1 MKGRSWPH
9 QTKKIVMVMLKTE
22 SSIPAWVPEGYRKLG
37 WHAGF
42 DVLIG
47 PMYYKKDEDGNF
59 KFITKILDKHLNA
72 NGVAHGG
79 FSMTLT
85 DIFFGTLAFV
95 ASGKKLTSTVSLN
108 CNFVSPGLQDEIIE
122 CEAKVTRTTRS
133 MVFIDGNLISKD
145 KVIVSASGIWKILN
159 Q

>member
-1 MKGRSWPH
+1 MAILN
-9 QTKKIVMVMLKTE
+9 KKSFVMVMLKTE
-22 SSIPAWVPEGYRKLG
+22 SPIPDWVPEGYRKLG

-47 PMYYKKDEDGNF
+47 PMYYTRDNEGNF

-108 CNFVSPGLQDEIIE
+108 CNFVSPGLQGEIVE

-133 MVFIDGNLISKD
+133 MVFIDLNLMSKD

>member
-1 MKGRSWPH
+1 
-9 QTKKIVMVMLKTE
+9 MLFI
-22 SSIPAWVPEGYRKLG
+22 SNQN
-37 WHAGF
+37 
-42 DVLIG
+42 
-47 PMYYKKDEDGNF
+47 DEGNF

-108 CNFVSPGLQDEIIE
+108 CNFVSPGLQGEIVE

-133 MVFIDGNLISKD
+133 MVFIDGNLMSND

>member
-1 MKGRSWPH
+1 MAILN
-9 QTKKIVMVMLKTE
+9 KKSFVMVMLKTE
-22 SSIPAWVPEGYRKLG
+22 SPIPDWVPKGYRKLG

-47 PMYYKKDEDGNF
+47 PMYYIRDDDGNF

-85 DIFFGTLAFV
+85 DIFFGTLAFI

-108 CNFVSPGLQDEIIE
+108 CNFVSPGLQGEIVE

-133 MVFIDGNLISKD
+133 MVFVDGNLMSKD

>member
-1 MKGRSWPH
+1 MA
-9 QTKKIVMVMLKTE
+9 TLNKKSVVMVMLKTE
-22 SSIPAWVPEGYRKLG
+22 SPILDWVPKGYRKLG

-47 PMYYKKDEDGNF
+47 PMYYTRDDDGNF

-85 DIFFGTLAFV
+85 DIFFGTLAFI

-108 CNFVSPGLQDEIIE
+108 CNFVSPGLQGEIVE

-133 MVFIDGNLISKD
+133 MVFIDGNLMSKD

>member
-1 MKGRSWPH
+1 MIKSD
-9 QTKKIVMVMLKTE
+9 TT
-22 SSIPAWVPEGYRKLG
+22 IPQWVPEGYKKLG

-47 PMYYKKDEDGNF
+47 PMYYTKTESNDF

-95 ASGKKLTSTVSLN
+95 ASGKRLTSTISLN
-108 CNFVSPGLQDEIIE
+108 CNFVSPGLQDEIVE
-122 CEAKVTRTTRS
+122 CDARVIRTTRS
-133 MVFIDGNLISKD
+133 MIFIEGNLMSKD
-145 KVIVSASGIWKILN
+145 KIIVSASGIWKILR

>member
-1 MKGRSWPH
+1 
-9 QTKKIVMVMLKTE
+9 MVMIKSDTT
-22 SSIPAWVPEGYRKLG
+22 IPQWVPEGYKKLG

-47 PMYYKKDEDGNF
+47 PMYYTKTESNDF

-95 ASGKKLTSTVSLN
+95 ASGKRLTSTISLN
-108 CNFVSPGLQDEIIE
+108 CNFVSPGLQDEIVE
-122 CEAKVTRTTRS
+122 CDARVIRTTRS
-133 MVFIDGNLISKD
+133 MIFIEGNLMSKD
-145 KVIVSASGIWKILN
+145 KIIVSASGIWKILR

>member
-1 MKGRSWPH
+1 
-9 QTKKIVMVMLKTE
+9 MVMLKTE
-22 SSIPAWVPEGYRKLG
+22 SSTPDWVPEGYRKLG

-47 PMYYKKDEDGNF
+47 PMYFSRDDEGNF

-108 CNFVSPGLQDEIIE
+108 CNFVSPGLEGEIVE

-133 MVFIDGNLISKD
+133 MVFIDGSLMSND

>member
-1 MKGRSWPH
+1 
-9 QTKKIVMVMLKTE
+9 MVMIKSDTT
-22 SSIPAWVPEGYRKLG
+22 IPQWVPEGYKKLG

-47 PMYYKKDEDGNF
+47 PMYYNKTESNDF

-95 ASGKKLTSTVSLN
+95 ASGKRLTSTISLN
-108 CNFVSPGLQDEIIE
+108 CNFVSPGLQDEIVE
-122 CEAKVTRTTRS
+122 CDARVIRTTRS
-133 MVFIDGNLISKD
+133 MIFIEGNLMSKD
-145 KVIVSASGIWKILN
+145 KIIVSASGIWKILR

>member
-1 MKGRSWPH
+1 MAIKLKG
-9 QTKKIVMVMLKTE
+9 IAMVMLKTE
-22 SSIPAWVPEGYRKLG
+22 SSTPDWVPDGYRKLG

-47 PMYYKKDEDGNF
+47 PMYFSRDDEGNF

-108 CNFVSPGLQDEIIE
+108 CNFVSPGLEGEIVE

-133 MVFIDGNLISKD
+133 MVFIDGNLMSND

>member
-1 MKGRSWPH
+1 
-9 QTKKIVMVMLKTE
+9 MVMLKTE
-22 SSIPAWVPEGYRKLG
+22 SSTPDLVPEGYRKLG
-37 WHAGF
+37 WHAWF

-47 PMYYKKDEDGNF
+47 PMYFSRDDEGNF

-108 CNFVSPGLQDEIIE
+108 CNFVSPGLEGEIVE

-133 MVFIDGNLISKD
+133 MVFIDGNLMSND

>member
-1 MKGRSWPH
+1 
-9 QTKKIVMVMLKTE
+9 MVMHKTE
-22 SSIPAWVPEGYRKLG
+22 SSLPQWVPEGYKKLG

-47 PMYYKKDEDGNF
+47 PMYYYKNESGDF

-95 ASGKKLTSTVSLN
+95 ASGKKLTSTISLN
-108 CNFVSPGLQDEIIE
+108 CNFVSPGLQDEIVE
-122 CEAKVTRTTRS
+122 CDAKVIRKTRS
-133 MVFIDGNLISKD
+133 MVFIEGNLMSRD